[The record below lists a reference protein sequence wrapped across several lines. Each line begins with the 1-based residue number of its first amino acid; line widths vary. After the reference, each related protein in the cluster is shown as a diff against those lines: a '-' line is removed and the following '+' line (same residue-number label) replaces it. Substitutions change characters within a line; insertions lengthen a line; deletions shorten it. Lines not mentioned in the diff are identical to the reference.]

1 MSLRFSLYVVD
12 LPKFE
17 ELLRT
22 PLVDILRDYADKGT
36 QDEPGFYFREEG
48 REDGNLIYH
57 ARPGRIFVQDL
68 TRSAGDKGLLQDLR
82 DEDLRDI
89 PYLRRSLHDHL
100 RVANSACLSTLC
112 NAFSEWSGTP
122 IVKLL
127 LRGYKWGPPEALA
140 RMTSRVFGK
149 DHSRLTRLIS
159 LFQKVYRRFAD
170 DEPFIGRIYELHE
183 FDFPVKP
190 VEDGDFLL
198 SVWSQEEA
206 EFVVE
211 TLELLQKEEASRSGS
226 LYRETIPPDVCQE
239 DYYRDLVRGLM
250 LLKNIGFE
258 QFKVV
263 GIVTH

>member
-1 MSLRFSLYVVD
+1 MSLRFSLYAVD
-12 LPKFE
+12 LPRFE

-36 QDEPGFYFREEG
+36 QDEPGLYFHEEG
-48 REDGNLIYH
+48 VKGGILLYH
-57 ARPGRIFVQDL
+57 ARPGRIFVQDT
-68 TRSAGDKGLLQDLR
+68 TRSTRDMIRDLR

-100 RVANSACLSTLC
+100 RVANSACLSTIW

-122 IVKLL
+122 VVKLL

-149 DHSRLTRLIS
+149 DHPRLTRLIS

-170 DEPFIGRIYELHE
+170 DEPLIGRIYELHE

-190 VEDGDFLL
+190 VEDGDFML

-206 EFVVE
+206 EFLVE

-239 DYYRDLVRGLM
+239 DYYRDLVSGLM

-258 QFKVV
+258 QFRVV
-263 GIVTH
+263 GYVTH